1 MARNV
6 VGIVVLISTAL
17 AIGEAAIVRP
27 ISDQHRSAA
36 FEVFEPVGG
45 SYSSLEET
53 YEALKTLKTL
63 KIGKKPNIREGTCTI
78 VKGTL
83 ESSSSTLKDLYDAL
97 RVNGFL
103 KCETN
108 SDVYEAIK
116 SRLVAEVKKASSLLD
131 FHYSIGSLVLVKAQA
146 SNVEVALEDADGI
159 FRSIK
164 VLSQSDGR
172 WRYSSNNPESSTYA
186 AGLAIETLAGVVS
199 LAYSDIDQSLISKL
213 KNDIVKLFDSIEK
226 YDDGSFYFDEK
237 SVGSASY
244 QDPLS
249 TTSAVIRGVTAF
261 SNVVSGG
268 LNLPSNKILGL
279 ARYLLGIG
287 VPGDAK
293 DFFNQIDSLASLE
306 NNRES
311 VPLILSLPSGVL
323 SLTTADKLKV
333 EVSTVLGSPAPPL
346 IVKIVRGYSSSSKDV
361 SVIENQELTFD
372 PESGFHTLDIL
383 PKGVDVG
390 SYVFVFE
397 ILLDEQAQAIY
408 ATGGRTKVQL
418 YFTGA
423 INVDGA
429 EIAILDNDLSNTG
442 AKHMLNL
449 AEESVVS
456 LSANHLQKLRLSFQL
471 TTPRGNA
478 FTPHQ
483 AFLILRHETKVEHIY
498 VVNGSGK
505 KFEILLDFLG
515 LVEKLYYLS
524 GKYDIELSVGD
535 AAMENSFLKAIGS
548 VELDLP
554 EQPEKAARPP
564 PQPVDPISRYGPK
577 AEISH
582 IFRAPDKRPPKKLSL
597 IFLGLTFL
605 PLLFFLIGL
614 LRLGVNLKNFPTSAV
629 PALFAI
635 LFHGGVA
642 AVLILYALFWLK
654 LDLFTTLKTLGFLG
668 VFLLFVGHRILSHLA
683 SSSAKLKSA

>member
-1 MARNV
+1 MGRNLV
-6 VGIVVLISTAL
+6 AFLVLIQIVIV
-17 AIGEAAIVRP
+17 IGEAATVQP
-27 ISDQHRSAA
+27 ISDAHRSAA
-36 FEVFEPVGG
+36 LEVFEPVDGL
-45 SYSSLEET
+45 YSSLEET
-53 YEALKTLKTL
+53 YEALKAIRIL
-63 KIGKKPNIREGTCTI
+63 KIGKKPNIRDRTCKI
-78 VKGTL
+78 VKETL
-83 ESSSSTLKDLYDAL
+83 ESSSSSLKDLYDAL
-97 RVNGFL
+97 RVDGFL

-108 SDVYEAIK
+108 SDIYERIK
-116 SRLVAEVKKASSLLD
+116 SRLVAEVKKAGSLLD
-131 FHYSIGSLVLVKAQA
+131 FHYSIGSLVLVKALA

-172 WRYSSNNPESSTYA
+172 WRYSSNDLESSTYA

-199 LAYSDIDQSLISKL
+199 LASTEIDQSLITKL
-213 KNDIVKLFDSIEK
+213 KNDILKLFDIIEK

-237 SVGSASY
+237 STGSVAY
-244 QDPLS
+244 QSPLS
-249 TTSAVIRGVTAF
+249 TTSSVIRGLAAL
-261 SNVVSGG
+261 SNAVSDG

-279 ARYLLGIG
+279 ARYLLGMG

-293 DFFNQIDSLASLE
+293 EFFNQLDSLYYLE
-306 NNRES
+306 NNKAS
-311 VPLILSLPSGVL
+311 IPLILSLPSGVL
-323 SLTTADKLKV
+323 SVTTKDKLQVK
-333 EVSTVLGSPAPPL
+333 VSTVLGSDAPPL
-346 IVKIVRGYSSSSKDV
+346 TVKIVKGYGSLSKDA
-361 SVIENQELTFD
+361 SIIENQELTFD
-372 PESGFHTLDIL
+372 PESGFHIFDIL
-383 PKGVDVG
+383 PKGLDVG

-397 ILLDEQAQAIY
+397 ILLEEPAQTIY

-418 YFTGA
+418 HVTGA

-429 EIAILDNDLSNTG
+429 EIAILDNDLGNTG
-442 AKHMLNL
+442 AQQSLNL
-449 AEESVVS
+449 AEENGVS

-471 TTPRGNA
+471 TTPLGNA

-483 AFLILRHETKVEHIY
+483 AFLILRHETNVEHIY
-498 VVNGSGK
+498 VVNSSGK
-505 KFEILLDFLG
+505 KFKILLDFLG

-524 GKYDIELSVGD
+524 GKYDIELLVGD
-535 AAMENSFLKAIGS
+535 AAMENSFSKAIGS

-564 PQPVDPISRYGPK
+564 PQPVDPTSRYGPK

-582 IFRAPDKRPPKKLSL
+582 IFRSPDKRPPKELSL

-605 PLLFFLIGL
+605 PLLVLLIGL

-629 PALFAI
+629 PATFAV

-642 AVLILYALFWLK
+642 AVLFLYALFWLK

-668 VFLLFVGHRILSHLA
+668 VFLLFVGHRSLSHLA
-683 SSSAKLKSA
+683 SSSAKLKAA